1 MSAEVAGPLLASLR
15 AAGATLSVAESCT
28 GGLLGGAL
36 TAVPGSSDVF
46 WGGVIAY
53 HDRVKRDLLDVPA
66 ETIADEGA
74 VSEPTATQMAQG
86 VRSLAGTTWSL
97 AVTGVAGPGGGT
109 GEKPVGTVW
118 IAFDGPAKGARC
130 FRFSGDRE
138 SVREQTVRAALDL
151 LVRAVESAGEAE
163 TNVLRA

>member
-1 MSAEVAGPLLASLR
+1 MSSEVAGLLLASLR

-36 TAVPGSSDVF
+36 TAVPGASDVF

-53 HDRVKRDLLDVPA
+53 HDRVKRELLGVPA

-86 VRSLAGTTWSL
+86 VRTRAGTTWSL

-109 GEKPVGTVW
+109 EEKPVGTVW
-118 IAFDGPAKGARC
+118 VAVDGPVQSARC
-130 FRFSGDRE
+130 FRFAGDRE
-138 SVREQTVRAALDL
+138 SVREQTVQAALDL
-151 LVRAVESAGEAE
+151 LVRAAASAGEAE
-163 TNVLRA
+163 TKELRT